1 MADIIDK
8 IKKKA
13 KKNPQRIIL
22 PEGEEERIIKASE
35 IVSREKIA
43 IPYLL
48 GNRER
53 IKEKARLLE
62 VNLRG
67 IEIIDP
73 LDFPKMSEY
82 ISFYCQMRKEHSV
95 SEKMARLILEKT
107 LNLGALMVKLG
118 HGDGLVA
125 GVRNLTSSVIKSGV
139 LMIGLN
145 KDISLPSSLFIMAI
159 PNCSV
164 GEDGVL
170 IFADVA
176 VNPDPDSSQLADIA
190 ISTAISA
197 VLIFAD
203 VAVNPDPDSSQ
214 LADIAISTAISAK
227 TLLGWEPRIA
237 LLSFSTKKSA
247 SHPLVDKV
255 IEANRIAQQKAPHLL
270 IDGDLQADAALI
282 PEIARRKTKENRVAG
297 RANILIFPDLNAAN
311 ISYKLVQYLAKARAY
326 GPILQGFSQ
335 PINDLSRGASVED
348 IVGVIAVTVV
358 QAQ

>member
-8 IKKKA
+8 IKEKA
-13 KKNPQRIIL
+13 KKNPQRIVL
-22 PEGEEERIIKASE
+22 PEGEEERIIKAAELASQ
-35 IVSREKIA
+35 EKIA

-48 GNRER
+48 GNKER
-53 IKEKARLLE
+53 IKEKARILE
-62 VNLRG
+62 VDLRG

-73 LDFPKMSEY
+73 LNFPKMPEY
-82 ISFYCQMRKEHSV
+82 ISFYCQMRKDHSV
-95 SEKMARLILEKT
+95 SGKMARLILRNT
-107 LNLGALMVKLG
+107 LNLGTLMVKLG

-145 KDISLPSSLFIMAI
+145 KDISLPSSFFIMAI
-159 PNCSV
+159 PNCSL

-176 VNPDPDSSQLADIA
+176 VNPDPDSSH
-190 ISTAISA
+190 
-197 VLIFAD
+197 
-203 VAVNPDPDSSQ
+203 

-227 TLLGWEPRIA
+227 TLLGWEPRVA
-237 LLSFSTKKSA
+237 LLSFSTQKSA

-255 IEANRIAQQKAPHLL
+255 IEANRIAQEKSPHLL
-270 IDGDLQADAALI
+270 VEGDLQADAALI
-282 PEIARRKTKENRVAG
+282 PEIAKRKTKESRVAG
-297 RANILIFPDLNAAN
+297 KANILIFPDLNAAN

-326 GPILQGFSQ
+326 GPILQGFNR
-335 PINDLSRGASVED
+335 PINDLSRGAGIED